1 MANPRFVHLRF
12 HSEYSIID
20 GMVRIDPIIE
30 KVLEHG
36 GVALGIADIMNLFGG
51 VRFYTHAMKAGLKP
65 IIGCDIR
72 LHNPA
77 MPDEPDRLTVYCLH
91 REG

>member
-51 VRFYTHAMKAGLKP
+51 YLGDPRIFEIEAV
-65 IIGCDIR
+65 
-72 LHNPA
+72 
-77 MPDEPDRLTVYCLH
+77 EYC
-91 REG
+91 